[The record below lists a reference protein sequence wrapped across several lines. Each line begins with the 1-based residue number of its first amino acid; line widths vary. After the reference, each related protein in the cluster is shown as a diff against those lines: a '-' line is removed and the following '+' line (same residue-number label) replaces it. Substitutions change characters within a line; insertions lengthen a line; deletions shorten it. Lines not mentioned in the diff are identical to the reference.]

1 MAVPPEL
8 ALYHL
13 AVEPVQTARIV
24 VLVYLLMLTSF
35 AVGTFTT
42 GFTVTNV
49 VPLTEQAFK
58 VTVIEYVPVMP
69 VVAKLLTVGFCSV
82 EENVLG
88 PVQA

>member
-13 AVEPVQTARIV
+13 AVEPVQTAESV

-35 AVGTFTT
+35 AVGAFTT
-42 GFTVTNV
+42 GFTVTDA

-58 VTVIEYVPVMP
+58 VTIIE
-69 VVAKLLTVGFCSV
+69 
-82 EENVLG
+82 
-88 PVQA
+88 